1 MTFPSHLEILI
12 ELDHNNFCSL
22 RFSSLQVAQYIKITL
37 KDSPHFTVTSNKP
50 TGQKVA
56 PGMEFTCIVH
66 FNPDEDRVR
75 NMIFFIICLHIF
87 VFLSC
92 LFDNCR
98 ILNMSLSA
106 QMKERHLLCLFELLV
121 QELC

>member
-1 MTFPSHLEILI
+1 MTFLFHLEILI
-12 ELDHNNFCSL
+12 ELDHNNCYSL

-66 FNPDEDRVR
+66 FNPDEDKVR
-75 NMIFFIICLHIF
+75 NMIIFIICLHILAF
-87 VFLSC
+87 C
-92 LFDNCR
+92 L
-98 ILNMSLSA
+98 A
-106 QMKERHLLCLFELLV
+106 CLITVGF
-121 QELC
+121 